1 MPGGRC
7 GSSGARGSDDGLL
20 LSLTPFQAGLL
31 SAMLSPLKTQLAVI
45 CLWWKEQAFPW
56 RWAMYQGDS
65 SATGTDKLGPQVQH
79 NGRGG
84 HANPTSQNQ
93 GNAMEEWCIFPGAGG

>member
-1 MPGGRC
+1 MHGGRC

-45 CLWWKEQAFPW
+45 CLCWKEQAFPL
-56 RWAMYQGDS
+56 RWAMYQWT
-65 SATGTDKLGPQVQH
+65 AQLQVL
-79 NGRGG
+79 
-84 HANPTSQNQ
+84 TSL
-93 GNAMEEWCIFPGAGG
+93 ALKFSIMEEVAMPI

>member
-1 MPGGRC
+1 MHGGRC
-7 GSSGARGSDDGLL
+7 GSSGARGSDDGLH
-20 LSLTPFQAGLL
+20 LSLSPFQARLL
-31 SAMLSPLKTQLAVI
+31 SAMPSPLKTQLVEV
-45 CLWWKEQAFPW
+45 CLCWKEQAFPL

-65 SATGTDKLGPQVQH
+65 SATGTDKLGSQVQH

-84 HANPTSQNQ
+84 HANLTSQNQ